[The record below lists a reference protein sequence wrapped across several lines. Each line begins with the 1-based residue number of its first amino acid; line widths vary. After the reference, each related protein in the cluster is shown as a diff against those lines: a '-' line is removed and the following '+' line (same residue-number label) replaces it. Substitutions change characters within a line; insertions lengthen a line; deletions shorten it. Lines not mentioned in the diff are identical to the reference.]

1 MHSYS
6 LIFTSPLLSSQALMS
21 IPTLTRELSML
32 EAGRIRIQP
41 LLTVLINT
49 LSEQLVSPTQPPL
62 SSPESSDSSPLSV
75 EAEAT
80 LIDLTRS
87 GLLQHHVQPLA
98 EKLLLAAASMSI
110 AAPAPTTTK
119 GGSKGKKNAEKAS
132 TIDNSRR
139 ASVKHVLQALE
150 RRYPVPIDAAVNSV
164 LSAAVAVDGSSD
176 DEAPAAA
183 SGRAGPASAH
193 QKAVFDLVNETFAA
207 TGHVACGDS
216 GLTVAAA
223 TSAPQASIRRMAI
236 EQVGPPP
243 KQNWILS

>member
-1 MHSYS
+1 MHIYS
-6 LIFTSPLLSSQALMS
+6 LISLLSSQTLTS
-21 IPTLTRELSML
+21 IPTLTRELSMM

-49 LSEQLVSPTQPPL
+49 LSEQLVSPKQPPL
-62 SSPESSDSSPLSV
+62 SSSESSDSSPLSV

-87 GLLQHHVQPLA
+87 GLLQHQVQPLA
-98 EKLLLAAASMSI
+98 EKLLLAAATMSV
-110 AAPAPTTTK
+110 AAPAPATTK

-132 TIDNSRR
+132 TINNSPRS
-139 ASVKHVLQALE
+139 SVKHVLQALE
-150 RRYPVPIDAAVNSV
+150 RRYPVPIDAAVNAV
-164 LSAAVAVDGSSD
+164 LSAAAAVDASSD
-176 DEAPAAA
+176 DEAPAA
-183 SGRAGPASAH
+183 SGRARPASAH

-223 TSAPQASIRRMAI
+223 ASAPQASIRRMAI
-236 EQVGPPP
+236 EQVGPHPC
-243 KQNWILS
+243 

>member
-1 MHSYS
+1 MHIYS
-6 LIFTSPLLSSQALMS
+6 LISLLSSQTLTS
-21 IPTLTRELSML
+21 IPTLTRELSMM

-49 LSEQLVSPTQPPL
+49 LSEQLVSPKQPPL
-62 SSPESSDSSPLSV
+62 SSSESSDSSPLSV

-87 GLLQHHVQPLA
+87 GLLQHQVQPLA
-98 EKLLLAAASMSI
+98 EKLLLAAATMSV
-110 AAPAPTTTK
+110 AAPAPATTK

-176 DEAPAAA
+176 DEAPAAAA